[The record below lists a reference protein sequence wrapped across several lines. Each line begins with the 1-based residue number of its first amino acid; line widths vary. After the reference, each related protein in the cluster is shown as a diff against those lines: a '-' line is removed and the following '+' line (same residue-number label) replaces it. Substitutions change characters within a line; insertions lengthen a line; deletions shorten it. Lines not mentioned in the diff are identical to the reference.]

1 MCGICGIYHHGKIE
15 VGPAEICC
23 MRDFMIERGP
33 DSAGYELLPDIALGH
48 RRLKIIDLSEAA
60 SQPMTN
66 ADRSVWVVFNGEIYN
81 FRELRK
87 ILLETGHQFRSDS
100 DTEVIVHGYE
110 EWGTDIFR
118 KITGMFA
125 IAIFD
130 SAKNRLIL
138 ARDRVGKKPLYYAER
153 SGVVY
158 FASDIKA
165 VTAAL
170 PSQPPVSLPAIDC
183 YLHHIAVPEQ
193 HTIFEGIQK
202 IQPGTFSVFSG
213 NSPQTT
219 AYWEWD
225 YASKTSGSESEILCN
240 CEELIVNA
248 VMRRTVSD
256 VPIGTMLSGG
266 VDSSIITAIL
276 CRNSTQRIKTFTMGF
291 KDYPMED
298 ILAAREV
305 AKLYDTDHTE
315 VILDHNVT
323 DNLLELVWQFG
334 EPFADSSAIP
344 TYLISKAAR
353 QYITVML
360 TGDGGDEAFG
370 GYGRT
375 IVPRNAQIF
384 SRIIPPFLHPL
395 IGNILRNATV
405 KPESDSLFGK
415 ALYYIDYLKGFPY
428 TSFYN
433 TMGFHKYR
441 TALWNPEYLK
451 QLSGHNPLHPFHD
464 NFNKVKELNPV
475 DQVLYTDGM
484 TRLVYDYLVKI
495 DRATMA
501 NSIECRSP
509 FLDTAL
515 LEYVAQIPPKMKF
528 KNHQTKYLLK
538 KIAEKYLPARLLY
551 TEKRGFGVPV
561 DRWIQTDLS
570 GIFEAVVFSS
580 YARQRNYFDYD
591 FIQKIWNEQRSRTG
605 AHKHRLWSLFWLEL
619 WHLMFVD
626 KIITRDLPLREVARI
641 LK

>member
-15 VGPAEICC
+15 VSPAEICR

-33 DSAGYELLPDIALGH
+33 DSSGYELLPEIALGH
-48 RRLKIIDLSEAA
+48 RRLKIIDLSDAA
-60 SQPMTN
+60 TQPMTN
-66 ADRSVWVVFNGEIYN
+66 ADRSIWTVFNGAIYN
-81 FRELRK
+81 YRELRQE
-87 ILLETGHQFRSDS
+87 LLAVGYHFKSNS
-100 DTEVIVHGYE
+100 DTEVLLQGYA
-110 EWGTDIFR
+110 EWGTDLFQ

-125 IAIFD
+125 IAIYD
-130 SAKNRLIL
+130 SQKKQLIL
-138 ARDRVGKKPLYYAER
+138 ARDRVGKKPLYFTEQ
-153 SGVVY
+153 SGIVY

-165 VTAAL
+165 VVAVL
-170 PSQPPVSLPAIDC
+170 PAQPPVSLTALDC
-183 YLHHIAVPEQ
+183 YLHHIAIPDQ

-202 IQPGTFSVFSG
+202 VQPGSYHVFSENG
-213 NSPQTT
+213 QVVTT
-219 AYWEWD
+219 YWEWN
-225 YASKTSGSESEILCN
+225 YAHKVVNDEPIILQN
-240 CEELIVNA
+240 CEQLLIQA
-248 VMRRTVSD
+248 VLRRTVGD

-291 KDYPMED
+291 KNYPMED

-305 AKLYDTDHTE
+305 AKLYDTEHTE
-315 VILDHNVT
+315 LILDHDVT
-323 DNLLELVWQFG
+323 ENLLELVWQFG

-344 TYLISKAAR
+344 TYLISRAAR

-384 SRIIPPFLHPL
+384 SQIIPPFLHPL
-395 IGNILRNATV
+395 VGGILKGIGVN
-405 KPESDSLFGK
+405 PESNSIIGKILF
-415 ALYYIDYLKGFPY
+415 YINYLKGFPY
-428 TSFYN
+428 KSFYN
-433 TMGFHKYR
+433 TMGFYKYR
-441 TALWNPEYLK
+441 NSLWNPEYLSK
-451 QLSGHNPLHPFHD
+451 IAGHNPLHPFHE
-464 NFNKVKELNPV
+464 NFRKVSDLDPI
-475 DQVLYTDGM
+475 DQVLFTDGM

-515 LEYVAQIPPKMKF
+515 LEYVAKIPPKMKF

-538 KIAEKYLPARLLY
+538 KIAEKYLPHKLIY

-561 DRWIQTDLS
+561 DRWIQNDLS
-570 GIFEAVVFSS
+570 GIFETVVFNR
-580 YARQRNYFDYD
+580 YAQKRNYFNYD
-591 FIQKIWNEQRSRTG
+591 FINKIWNDQRINVQN
-605 AHKHRLWSLFWLEL
+605 HKHRLWALFWLEL
-619 WHLMFVD
+619 WHLMFID
-626 KIITRDLPLREVARI
+626 KIISRDMPLREVERI

>member
-1 MCGICGIYHHGKIE
+1 MCGICGIYHKGKID
-15 VGPAEICC
+15 VSPAEICH
-23 MRDFMIERGP
+23 MRDYMIERGP
-33 DSAGYELLPDIALGH
+33 DSAGYQILPEIALAH

-66 ADRSVWVVFNGEIYN
+66 EDRTVWTVLNGEIYN
-81 FRELRK
+81 FRELRRE
-87 ILLETGHQFRSDS
+87 LLAAGHQLQSDS
-100 DTEVIVHGYE
+100 DTEVVVHGFE
-110 EWGTDIFR
+110 EWGADLFR

-125 IAIFD
+125 IAIYDFR
-130 SAKNRLIL
+130 KNQLIL
-138 ARDRVGKKPLYYAER
+138 GRDRVGKKPLYYAEQ
-153 SGVVY
+153 SGIIY

-165 VTAAL
+165 VVAAL
-170 PSQPPVSLPAIDC
+170 PAQPPVSLPAVDC
-183 YLHHIAVPEQ
+183 FLHHIAVPEQ

-202 IQPGTFSVFSG
+202 IRPGTYTVFSG
-213 NSPQTT
+213 NAPETT

-225 YASKTSGSESEILCN
+225 YSRKTTNDEYSILHN
-240 CEELIVNA
+240 CEKLIVDA

-266 VDSSIITAIL
+266 VDSSLITAIL

-291 KDYPMED
+291 KDYPKDD

-323 DNLLELVWQFG
+323 HNLLELVWQFG

-375 IVPRNAQIF
+375 IAPRNAQIF
-384 SRIIPPFLHPL
+384 SRIIPPLLHPA
-395 IGNILRNATV
+395 IGNILRHSGVN
-405 KPESDSLFGK
+405 PESDSLFGK
-415 ALYYIDYLKGFPY
+415 ALYYIDYLNGFPY

-441 TALWNPEYLK
+441 TALWNPKYLQ
-451 QLSGHNPLHPFHD
+451 QLSGHNPLHPFHE
-464 NFNKVKELNPV
+464 NFNKVTRLNPI
-475 DQVLYTDGM
+475 DQVLFTDGM

-501 NSIECRSP
+501 NSIECRAP

-528 KNHQTKYLLK
+528 KSHQTKYLLK
-538 KIAEKYLPARLLY
+538 KTAEKYLPKKLLY
-551 TEKRGFGVPV
+551 TAKRGFGVPV
-561 DRWIQTDLS
+561 DRWIQNDLS
-570 GIFEAVVFSS
+570 GIFEAVVFNSC
-580 YARQRNYFDYD
+580 ARQRNYFDYD
-591 FIQKIWNEQRSRTG
+591 FIQKIWNEQRSRT
-605 AHKHRLWSLFWLEL
+605 ADHKHRLWSLFWLEL
-619 WHLMFVD
+619 WHLLFVD
-626 KIITRDLPLREVARI
+626 KIISRDLPLREVARI

>member
-1 MCGICGIYHHGKIE
+1 MCGICGIFHRGKIA
-15 VGPAEICC
+15 VSPAQICR

-33 DSAGYELLPDIALGH
+33 DAAGYELLPEIALGH
-48 RRLKIIDLSEAA
+48 RRLKIIDLSDNAN
-60 SQPMTN
+60 QPMSNSERTI
-66 ADRSVWVVFNGEIYN
+66 WTVFNGEIYN
-81 FRELRK
+81 YRELRK
-87 ILLETGHQFRSDS
+87 SLLEAGYQFKSNS
-100 DTEVIVHGYE
+100 DTEVLVHSYE
-110 EWGTDIFR
+110 EWGGEMFR
-118 KITGMFA
+118 KLNGMFA
-125 IAIFD
+125 LAIYD
-130 SAKNRLIL
+130 ANKKMLIL
-138 ARDRVGKKPLYYAER
+138 VRDRVGKKPLYFAEQ
-153 SGVVY
+153 SGIIY

-165 VTAAL
+165 VVAAL
-170 PSQPPVSLPAIDC
+170 PAQPLVSLSAVDC
-183 YLHHIAVPEQ
+183 YLHHIAVPDQ

-202 IQPGTFSVFSG
+202 VRPGTFHIFKIDSHEIK
-213 NSPQTT
+213 T
-219 AYWEWD
+219 YWEWD
-225 YASKTSGSESEILCN
+225 YSQKVNDGETAILQN

-291 KDYPMED
+291 KDYPKDD
-298 ILAAREV
+298 ILAARGV

-395 IGNILRNATV
+395 FGNILRHSGVN
-405 KPESDSLFGK
+405 PESDSLFGK
-415 ALYYIDYLKGFPY
+415 ALYYIDYLNGFPY

-441 TALWNPEYLK
+441 TVLWNPEYLQ
-451 QLSGHNPLHPFHD
+451 QLSGHNPLHPFHE
-464 NFNKVKELNPV
+464 NFNKVKGLNPI
-475 DQVLYTDGM
+475 DQVLFTDGM
-484 TRLVYDYLVKI
+484 TRLIYDYLVKI

-515 LEYVAQIPPKMKF
+515 LEYAAQIPAPLKF
-528 KNHQTKYLLK
+528 KNHRTKYLLK
-538 KIAEKYLPARLLY
+538 KIAEKYLPEKLLY
-551 TEKRGFGVPV
+551 GEKRGFGVPV
-561 DRWIQTDLS
+561 DRWIQNDLS
-570 GIFEAVVFSS
+570 SIFETVVFNRF
-580 YARQRNYFDYD
+580 ARHRNYFNYD
-591 FIQKIWNEQRSRTG
+591 FIQKIWNEQRTHTG
-605 AHKHRLWSLFWLEL
+605 DHKHRLWALFWLEL
-619 WHLMFVD
+619 WHLMFIE
-626 KIITRDLPLREVARI
+626 KIVTRDMPLREAERR
-641 LK
+641 LQ